1 MQELKLADLGEGM
14 HEAEIVEWLVKVG
27 DTVKID
33 QTVVKVETDKA
44 LVEIP
49 SPVTG
54 RVADIR
60 VQAGQTA
67 KVGDTLVLFETTTN
81 GDRPNVGNVILSE
94 AKDLP
99 PTVPPI
105 NVATPLVG
113 VVGRGARGATV
124 SSDRPTPT
132 SPTSSSL
139 PAPRLGDDEGPSAA
153 PLAPR
158 LGDDQAPRPGDDEGP
173 STPKRRVLAAPA
185 VRKLAFELGV
195 DLEQV
200 IPSDPSGRV
209 SIDDVRTYAERA
221 KTSAEPVGSVI
232 LSEAKDL
239 STSRVPPIEGQQGIR
254 EGAHPGDDQ
263 AQEDRQPL
271 TGLRKRIA
279 EHMERAWRTIPHASA
294 FDEVDGTA
302 LIALRQALLPVAEKR
317 GVHLTYVPLLI
328 RLLLPV
334 LKEFPVFNA
343 SFDGERREIIYK
355 HYYHIGV
362 ATNSPEGLLVPVMRN
377 ADRLTLLSI
386 ATELERLIEG
396 ARKRS
401 LSLPEVSGS
410 TFTLNN
416 VGSFGGSSG
425 TPIINYP
432 EVAILAVGKLQEKAI
447 VQHGAVLVQPM
458 MPLTLSFDHRLI
470 DGAMAAAFLARF
482 KELVENPQQL
492 MLDML

>member
-139 PAPRLGDDEGPSAA
+139 P
-153 PLAPR
+153 APR

-317 GVHLTYVPLLI
+317 GVRLTYVPLLI

-386 ATELERLIEG
+386 AGELERLIDG
-396 ARKRS
+396 ARRRS

-447 VQHGAVLVQPM
+447 VRRVPIHRARGAVLVRLI